1 MNARYFRAEA
11 TRALSAGAM
20 IGGLTFG
27 TAIVA
32 AWLGSGAL
40 RSIAETVAHAC
51 IRLWAALPVV
61 LRVGLAVSAT
71 AGVLCGVLW
80 LYSVINQWRATRG
93 TIRSLRRAAVI
104 LPPRLE
110 SLFRKYQ
117 LGQQVTVFEETRP
130 AAFTAG
136 LIAPRIFVSTGL
148 LQLLDEDELEAV
160 LLHERSHLRH
170 KDPAYLLLGRALSV
184 ACPFAPAVRELARR
198 HQAAVELAADEEVA
212 ATQGQTLGL
221 SSAILKLFRVQSP
234 YLAVSP
240 FTPVGDLRLTRLL
253 DGEVRLPP
261 LSWRG
266 QLQTAAAIGLLA
278 FPSILTYAFAVAVQ
292 QASFLLRCP
301 V

>member
-32 AWLGSGAL
+32 AWLGSRAL
-40 RSIAETVAHAC
+40 RSIAETVARAC
-51 IRLWAALPVV
+51 VRWWAALPVA
-61 LRVGLAVSAT
+61 LRVGLALSA
-71 AGVLCGVLW
+71 AAAVLCGVLW
-80 LYSVINQWRATRG
+80 LYSMFNQWRATRG
-93 TIRSLRRAAVI
+93 TLRSLRRAAII

-110 SLFRKYQ
+110 SLFWKYQ
-117 LGQQVTVFEETRP
+117 LGQQVIVFEETRP

-136 LIAPRIFVSTGL
+136 LIAPRIFLSTGL
-148 LQLLDEDELEAV
+148 LQLMDDDELEAV

-170 KDPAYLLLGRALSV
+170 RDPASLLLGRSLSI
-184 ACPFAPAVRELARR
+184 ACPFAPVVRELVRR
-198 HQAAVELAADEEVA
+198 HQAAVELAADEEVV
-212 ATQGQTLGL
+212 ATMGHAHGL
-221 SSAILKLFRVQSP
+221 SSAIVKLFTVRSP
-234 YLAVSP
+234 HLAASP
-240 FTPVGDLRLTRLL
+240 FSPVGDLRLTRLL

-266 QLQTAAAIGLLA
+266 WLQTAAAAGLLA
-278 FPSILTYAFAVAVQ
+278 FPSILTYAFAAAVQ
-292 QASFLLRCP
+292 PFLLRCP